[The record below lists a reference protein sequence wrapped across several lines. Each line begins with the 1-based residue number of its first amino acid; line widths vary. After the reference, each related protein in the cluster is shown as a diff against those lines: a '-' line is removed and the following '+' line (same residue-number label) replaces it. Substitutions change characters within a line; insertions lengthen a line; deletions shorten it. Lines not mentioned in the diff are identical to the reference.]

1 MDARIANLLEYKAE
15 ALLARFDPILL
26 EAAQA
31 TPLGRFGKWLGSE
44 YGVRFGGREAL
55 GSDDSGRCLARM
67 GAESGLVRFDP
78 CMEPNGPLFRFLLVR
93 MVGHWALHREAARN
107 LLGGAFFVHR
117 RDLALLRRAPQ
128 TARQA
133 MNDEANRFAAA
144 LLLPRLS
151 LSMAIALAQD
161 RMGGTRRPGL
171 IFLDMQPENVRL
183 FRGVLHQLRVTYGVS
198 RSLILWRLRELG
210 WLVEHRCF
218 RPGELLRS
226 YLHE

>member
-15 ALLARFDPILL
+15 ALLARFDPVLL
-26 EAAQA
+26 EAPQA
-31 TPLGRFGKWLGSE
+31 TPLGRLGKWLGSE
-44 YGVRFGGREAL
+44 YGVRFGGRESL
-55 GSDDSGRCLARM
+55 GSDESGRCLARM

-78 CMEPNGPLFRFLLVR
+78 CLEPDGPLFRFLLAR
-93 MVGHWALHREAARN
+93 MVAHWALHREPARS

-117 RDLALLRRAPQ
+117 RDLALTRRAPQ

-151 LSMAIALAQD
+151 LSMAIAVFQGRL
-161 RMGGTRRPGL
+161 GGTRRPGML
-171 IFLDMQPENVRL
+171 FLDVQPESVRL

-210 WLVEHRCF
+210 WLIEHRHF
-218 RPGELLRS
+218 RPGELLRA
-226 YLHE
+226 YLRE